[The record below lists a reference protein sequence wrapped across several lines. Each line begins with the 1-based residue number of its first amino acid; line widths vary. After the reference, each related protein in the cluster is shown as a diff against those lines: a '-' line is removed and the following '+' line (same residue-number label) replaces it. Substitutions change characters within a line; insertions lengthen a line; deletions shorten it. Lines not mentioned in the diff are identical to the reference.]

1 MEDTPKGI
9 QMQLNNLGR
18 IISLRKEQG
27 KSLSEVA
34 SAMEMTKEGWR
45 QIEIAYNRTYQS
57 AIERLK
63 HPAEPE
69 EINQIFQTIND
80 YPFSIQQMENLNQL
94 FGLSVKNAVPDSSG
108 PIAFSPDD
116 FLQKQ
121 LENAAHR
128 DLRLT
133 QDILECI
140 SICGESDL
148 QLLRQTITLLVKR
161 DSSFQHSLSSML
173 LDAVR
178 NHITNTM
185 RYALP
190 DDECF
195 QKRLNKLAHMLSTL
209 VGCLMNVVLD
219 PIAIFAL
226 QMGMK
231 GAALATIS
239 GQIVTALMAIWYL
252 AKKNKAFRLKR
263 ASFHLSGHLLRR
275 FLPLGISSF
284 ITQVS
289 IVAIMAAMNNVLVIY
304 GAKSPYGADIPMT
317 VVGIVMKVFQIVVAI
332 VVGIA
337 AGCQPLVGYN
347 YGAGH
352 IDRVRQILKTMMA
365 AEKRREA
372 SSSSPWDGP
381 WRP

>member
-161 DSSFQHSLSSML
+161 DSSFQHSLSSMVSPS
-173 LDAVR
+173 AV
-178 NHITNTM
+178 
-185 RYALP
+185 
-190 DDECF
+190 
-195 QKRLNKLAHMLSTL
+195 S
-209 VGCLMNVVLD
+209 
-219 PIAIFAL
+219 
-226 QMGMK
+226 
-231 GAALATIS
+231 
-239 GQIVTALMAIWYL
+239 
-252 AKKNKAFRLKR
+252 
-263 ASFHLSGHLLRR
+263 
-275 FLPLGISSF
+275 
-284 ITQVS
+284 
-289 IVAIMAAMNNVLVIY
+289 MAACRFSHSCKGILLFRNSHTVTRGLSLSRRLRSRSGGTPAWFTN
-304 GAKSPYGADIPMT
+304 PM
-317 VVGIVMKVFQIVVAI
+317 
-332 VVGIA
+332 
-337 AGCQPLVGYN
+337 
-347 YGAGH
+347 H
-352 IDRVRQILKTMMA
+352 
-365 AEKRREA
+365 
-372 SSSSPWDGP
+372 
-381 WRP
+381 

>member
-45 QIEIAYNRTYQS
+45 QIEIAYNKTYQS
-57 AIERLK
+57 AVERLK

-69 EINQIFQTIND
+69 EIDQIFQTIKD
-80 YPFSIQQMENLNQL
+80 YAFSIQQMENLNQL

-195 QKRLNKLAHMLSTL
+195 QKRLNKLAHIVRKDAVAKFSDESSLCKAYLHEELKRRITNL
-209 VGCLMNVVLD
+209 ALQVLD
-219 PIAIFAL
+219 EKIGFKD
-226 QMGMK
+226 G
-231 GAALATIS
+231 
-239 GQIVTALMAIWYL
+239 Y
-252 AKKNKAFRLKR
+252 AKKYL
-263 ASFHLSGHLLRR
+263 
-275 FLPLGISSF
+275 
-284 ITQVS
+284 
-289 IVAIMAAMNNVLVIY
+289 Y
-304 GAKSPYGADIPMT
+304 ADIDHA
-317 VVGIVMKVFQIVVAI
+317 VEIYLSFY
-332 VVGIA
+332 
-337 AGCQPLVGYN
+337 GY
-347 YGAGH
+347 
-352 IDRVRQILKTMMA
+352 
-365 AEKRREA
+365 
-372 SSSSPWDGP
+372 
-381 WRP
+381 

>member
-161 DSSFQHSLSSML
+161 DITTHFVKRKA
-173 LDAVR
+173 DKRR
-178 NHITNTM
+178 NH
-185 RYALP
+185 
-190 DDECF
+190 
-195 QKRLNKLAHMLSTL
+195 
-209 VGCLMNVVLD
+209 
-219 PIAIFAL
+219 
-226 QMGMK
+226 
-231 GAALATIS
+231 
-239 GQIVTALMAIWYL
+239 
-252 AKKNKAFRLKR
+252 
-263 ASFHLSGHLLRR
+263 LRGR
-275 FLPLGISSF
+275 
-284 ITQVS
+284 
-289 IVAIMAAMNNVLVIY
+289 
-304 GAKSPYGADIPMT
+304 
-317 VVGIVMKVFQIVVAI
+317 
-332 VVGIA
+332 
-337 AGCQPLVGYN
+337 
-347 YGAGH
+347 
-352 IDRVRQILKTMMA
+352 
-365 AEKRREA
+365 
-372 SSSSPWDGP
+372 DG
-381 WRP
+381 R